1 MFLPIFLKSPYSAP
15 KVIGFEAQY
24 CRFEAQYCRIL
35 CEFEIVQYQKY

>member
-1 MFLPIFLKSPYSAP
+1 MFYSFLKSPYSAP

-24 CRFEAQYCRIL
+24 GRIL